1 MVEVEPQPGS
11 TAKVY
16 RDAEDGEEGEMW
28 MRGPTVCK
36 GYFNNPEA
44 NQSTFTPDGW
54 YKSGDILRCDEDG
67 YFYIV
72 DRKKEMLKYKG
83 HQSKSSI
90 CIHSITL
97 ETNLSDV

>member
-1 MVEVEPQPGS
+1 MVEVESQSGS
-11 TAKVY
+11 TVKAY

-44 NQSTFTPDGW
+44 NASTFTSDGW

-83 HQSKSSI
+83 HQSTSI
-90 CIHSITL
+90 L
-97 ETNLSDV
+97 A